1 MCWALNLS
9 PRPGFGIVWLRWSPQ
24 SGAEVWLHPTQTPGL
39 RRKRGLP
46 SCRDSGE
53 RGWKE
58 MDACP
63 SVCSWWRSLHLVSS
77 APQWY
82 GQETSPMSVQK
93 SQIPIKVMRVRVVFM
108 GSPFP
113 DRGLA
118 SPSQQ
123 SCGGGAS
130 NIPQLGV
137 AVGGPSEV
145 IYLGKIFVTLQGA
158 TNR

>member
-1 MCWALNLS
+1 M
-9 PRPGFGIVWLRWSPQ
+9 PVQ
-24 SGAEVWLHPTQTPGL
+24 
-39 RRKRGLP
+39 
-46 SCRDSGE
+46 
-53 RGWKE
+53 
-58 MDACP
+58 
-63 SVCSWWRSLHLVSS
+63 VS
-77 APQWY
+77 AVGPQWY
-82 GQETSPMSVQK
+82 GQETSPVSVQK
-93 SQIPIKVMRVRVVFM
+93 SQIPIKVMCMRVVFM

>member
-1 MCWALNLS
+1 
-9 PRPGFGIVWLRWSPQ
+9 
-24 SGAEVWLHPTQTPGL
+24 
-39 RRKRGLP
+39 
-46 SCRDSGE
+46 
-53 RGWKE
+53 
-58 MDACP
+58 
-63 SVCSWWRSLHLVSS
+63 
-77 APQWY
+77 
-82 GQETSPMSVQK
+82 MSVQK

-113 DRGLA
+113 DRGFA

-137 AVGGPSEV
+137 AVGGPLEV